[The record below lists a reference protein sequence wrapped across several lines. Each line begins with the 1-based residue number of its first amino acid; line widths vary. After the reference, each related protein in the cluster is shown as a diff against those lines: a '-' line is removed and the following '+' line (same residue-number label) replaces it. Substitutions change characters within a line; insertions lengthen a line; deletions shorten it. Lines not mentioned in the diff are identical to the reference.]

1 MIKILQNW
9 EEIGQCVRKLCRENL
24 PTHQS
29 PEKNWDFYQIYEVAK
44 DLAPTADMIDLGCAG
59 SNILKLLSAMG
70 YTNLRGIDL
79 TVSIMDRLRQG
90 IRMWRNRSFRRP
102 YRISRQ
108 DMTQTR
114 FADGSF
120 DLAVC
125 VSVIEHG
132 VDWSRFLA
140 EASRILKP
148 GGRLFL
154 TTDYWE
160 DKISVDAAIRD
171 FNLPWMICSRVEMEE
186 LIRTAKNHSL
196 ALWEECAIPDCG
208 DTCVVWNQKEYTFLC
223 IVFRKEGV
231 S

>member
-1 MIKILQNW
+1 MIKVLQNW

-79 TVSIMDRLRQG
+79 TVPIMDRLRQG
-90 IRMWRNRSFRRP
+90 IRMWRNHSLRRP

-108 DMTQTR
+108 DMTKTR
-114 FADGSF
+114 FDDESF

-132 VDWSRFLA
+132 VDCDRFLA

-148 GGRLFL
+148 GGRLL
-154 TTDYWE
+154 VTTDYWE
-160 DKISVDAAIRD
+160 EKIPVDSSIRD
-171 FNLPWMICSRVEMEE
+171 FKLPWMIFSRAEITE
-186 LIRTAKNHSL
+186 LIQKAKTYSL
-196 ALWEECAIPDCG
+196 QLWEESEIPDCG
-208 DTCVVWNQKEYTFLC
+208 NRCAVWNQKEYTFLC
-223 IVFRKEGV
+223 VVFRKDGV

>member
-1 MIKILQNW
+1 MIKVLQNW
-9 EEIGQCVRKLCRENL
+9 EEIGQCVQGLCRKGL

-29 PEKNWDFYQIYEVAK
+29 PEKNWDLYQLVQVVQ
-44 DLAPTADMIDLGCAG
+44 DLPPTAHIVDLGCAG
-59 SNILKLLSAMG
+59 SNILKLLYALG
-70 YTNLRGIDL
+70 YQNLQGIDL
-79 TVSIMDRLRQG
+79 SIPILDRLRQG
-90 IRMWRNRSFRRP
+90 GRMWRNRSFRRP

-108 DMTQTR
+108 NMTKTR

-132 VDWSRFLA
+132 VEGSQFLA

-160 DKISVDAAIRD
+160 VKIPVDATIRD
-171 FNLPWMICSRVEMEE
+171 FNLPWMICSRGEMEE

-196 ALWEECAIPDCG
+196 YLWEECAIPDCG
-208 DTCVVWNQKEYTFLC
+208 NTCVVWKQREYTFIG
-223 IVFRKEGV
+223 IVFRKEGG

>member
-1 MIKILQNW
+1 MIKVLQNW
-9 EEIGQCVRKLCRENL
+9 EEIGQCVQGLCRQGL

-29 PEKNWDFYQIYEVAK
+29 PEKNWDLYQLVQVVQ
-44 DLAPTADMIDLGCAG
+44 DLSPTAHIIDLGCAG
-59 SNILKLLSAMG
+59 SNILKLLYALG
-70 YTNLRGIDL
+70 YQNLEGIDL
-79 TVSIMDRLRQG
+79 SIPILDRLRQG
-90 IRMWRNRSFRRP
+90 IRMWQNRSFQRP

-108 DMTQTR
+108 DMTKTR

-140 EASRILKP
+140 EASRILRP

-160 DKISVDAAIRD
+160 DKLSVDAALRD
-171 FNLPWMICSRVEMEE
+171 FNLPWIICSRVEMKE
-186 LIRTAKNHSL
+186 LIRTARNYSL
-196 ALWEECAIPDCG
+196 HLWEECPIPDCG
-208 DTCVVWNQKEYTFLC
+208 DTCVVWNQKEYTFIC